1 MTFDNT
7 KLDNE
12 ITFLDAL
19 LYAQEG
25 ESPSKAIENQ
35 EKRGQQM
42 VMEYRRLPKATN
54 RCSNIRPKRDDFEF
68 TKAQYEKMGIKII
81 DEYDDLFWNVQLPD
95 GWKIEA
101 ATSAIWNYLIDDK
114 GRKRASFFYKA
125 AFYDRDAFINFDTRY
140 TTCID
145 YIDDPVES
153 GYEEW
158 RKSPIIGHIRD
169 CEEII
174 YSTAAKDSFD
184 DYHMQDK
191 VENTIKEE
199 MENYMAEHYPDY
211 KDVNAYWN

>member
-12 ITFLDAL
+12 ITLFDAF

-42 VMEYRRLPKATN
+42 VVEYRRLPKATN
-54 RCSNIRPKRDDFEF
+54 YCSGYHKHDDFEF
-68 TKAQYEKMGIKII
+68 TKAQYEKMGIKVI
-81 DEYDDLFWNVQLPD
+81 DEYDDMFWNVQLPD

-101 ATSAIWNYLIDDK
+101 TSHPLWNDLIDDK

-140 TTCID
+140 TTCVDHTAD
-145 YIDDPVES
+145 YAEV
-153 GYEEW
+153 GYEVW
-158 RKSPIIGHIRD
+158 CKSPTIGYVKD
-169 CEEII
+169 CGEII

-184 DYHMQDK
+184 DFRKQDE
-191 VENTIKEE
+191 VEKATKEE
-199 MENYMAEHYPDY
+199 LESYMAEHYPNY
-211 KDVNAYWN
+211 KDVNAYWD

>member
-12 ITFLDAL
+12 IAFFDAL

-42 VMEYRRLPKATN
+42 VVEYRLLPKATN
-54 RCSNIRPKRDDFEF
+54 RCSNIRPKCDDFEF

-95 GWKIEA
+95 GWEIK
-101 ATSAIWNYLIDDK
+101 ATSHPKWNDLFDDK

-125 AFYDRDAFINFDTRY
+125 AFYDRDAFIDFETRY
-140 TTCID
+140 GISVEHVADSSSD
-145 YIDDPVES
+145 YAV
-153 GYEEW
+153 W
-158 RKSPIIGHIRD
+158 RKSD
-169 CEEII
+169 CRGYVKDCDKII
-174 YSTAAKDSFD
+174 YSTKAMHSYD
-184 DYHMQDK
+184 DYFEQEEK
-191 VENTIKEE
+191 VEKPLHKILED
-199 MENYMAEHYPDY
+199 YMTEHYPDY
-211 KDVNAYWN
+211 KDVNAYWD